1 MFGFQVYD
9 ARLWQ
14 ASAAVPAAD
23 WVTVPAALEIIY
35 LRALKG
41 GQIAE
46 RSLDEMRRQR
56 ELAPDETGRWL
67 KAMQEF
73 FPDVQPGH
81 RIVGVV
87 TPESGMRFYV
97 NGKRRG
103 ELREP
108 EFARLFMGI
117 WLAPQT
123 SQPTLREALLG
134 RMAATR

>member
-1 MFGFQVYD
+1 
-9 ARLWQ
+9 
-14 ASAAVPAAD
+14 
-23 WVTVPAALEIIY
+23 
-35 LRALKG
+35 
-41 GQIAE
+41 
-46 RSLDEMRRQR
+46 
-56 ELAPDETGRWL
+56 
-67 KAMQEF
+67 
-73 FPDVQPGH
+73 
-81 RIVGVV
+81 VGVA